1 MFKINEFRDT
11 VANFINYWDSY
22 IGLSLIMMIFSLG
35 YWGVASDKL
44 NSTFPQKEVFFNG
57 ILPFS
62 LLLIIFLV
70 WSFKSNR
77 WNLYK
82 RKTLTTGLFIKC
94 GDFTSQSKIRRLIRE
109 MIDEIQTDF
118 PDLKLKLYPV
128 DFIKNENDLK
138 KYLDKNHHVIDN
150 ALLAVVK
157 YGNCTEDSKT
167 FEKIEITELKFVGR
181 FDEENYQNYRVQI
194 NVSQDLHLRNLN
206 KDWIYLE
213 SKSFDDRD
221 KIKYNLRDSLLFFM
235 GLYLIYKEE
244 LDVAL
249 QIFKSLRKVEENI
262 SLVNEILNRKR
273 ERLDEILLNIFTVN
287 ALRKYTLN
295 NDISTAYKL
304 LKECE
309 IIFVGNHKFYYANC
323 ILLSRICY
331 EKNEIE
337 DAYKY
342 TERAEALL
350 PGSTPIYCNKG
361 FFGMIENNIENVY
374 ENYKELAHVY
384 KHKEKVNFVD
394 VIEFLLKY
402 KARYPESEFL
412 FDFCIGM
419 LNFFYADKELGRKT
433 LNELKNKINDSAK
446 YVKILGLTEHFLTQG
461 SIKSPYYQRNL
472 KAKSTKKKKRKK

>member
-1 MFKINEFRDT
+1 M
-11 VANFINYWDSY
+11 
-22 IGLSLIMMIFSLG
+22 
-35 YWGVASDKL
+35 
-44 NSTFPQKEVFFNG
+44 EVFFNI
-57 ILPFS
+57 ILPLC
-62 LLLIIFLV
+62 LLLIIFLI

-82 RKTLTTGLFIKC
+82 RKTVTTGLFIKC

-109 MIDEIQTDF
+109 IIDEIQTDF

-150 ALLAVVK
+150 ALLAIVK

-181 FDEENYQNYRVQI
+181 FDEENYQDYRVQI

-206 KDWIYLE
+206 KDWVYLE
-213 SKSFDDRD
+213 SKSFYDKD
-221 KIKYNLRDSLLFFM
+221 KIKYNLIDSLLFFM
-235 GLYLIYKEE
+235 GLYLIYKKE

-249 QIFKSLRKVEENI
+249 QIFKSLRTVEENI
-262 SLVNEILNRKR
+262 SLVNEIVNRKR

-287 ALRKYTLN
+287 ALRKYILN
-295 NDISTAYKL
+295 NDVNTAYKL

-309 IIFVGNHKFYYANC
+309 VIFVGNHKFYYANC

-337 DAYKY
+337 DAYLY
-342 TERAEALL
+342 TERAEGLRHD
-350 PGSTPIYCNKG
+350 STPIYCNKG
-361 FFGMIENNIENVY
+361 FFGMIENDLEKVY
-374 ENYKELAHVY
+374 TNYKELAHVY
-384 KHKEKVNFVD
+384 KHKGKVNFVD
-394 VIEFLLKY
+394 VIEFLENHKS
-402 KARYPESEFL
+402 KYPESEFL

-419 LNFFYADKELGRKT
+419 LNFFYADKELGRKM
-433 LNELKNKINDSAK
+433 LNELKDKINDNAQ
-446 YVKILGLTEHFLTQG
+446 YIKILGLTNYFLSQG

-472 KAKSTKKKKRKK
+472 KAKSIKKSKR